1 MKTKKTGQDEV
12 EDEMERS
19 GKRSSVR
26 WVERFQRRRG
36 EVEWWRRSFVPA
48 RGDDRVRLP
57 PTRIS
62 DLPGDLVPT
71 HHEEF
76 RVVRPTYHT
85 CTPAPTP
92 ARYTTPAPVWCAD
105 RISVVQTVVGAARV
119 GKSALVIQQIQVR
132 S

>member
-1 MKTKKTGQDEV
+1 MKKKGQDEV
-12 EDEMERS
+12 EDVTERS
-19 GKRSSVR
+19 GKRASSVR
-26 WVERFQRRRG
+26 WVERFQQRRD

-48 RGDDRVRLP
+48 RADDRVRLP

-85 CTPAPTP
+85 CLHATPTPAP
-92 ARYTTPAPVWCAD
+92 TPAPVWCAD
-105 RISVVQTVVGAARV
+105 GFPVEQIVVGAGRV
-119 GKSALVIQQIQVR
+119 GKSALVIQEIQVR
-132 S
+132 P